1 MIKYMIHEL
10 LNADQIVFLDCLW
23 RGEREEIVDA
33 YQNYL
38 FDRARL
44 NIQHLL
50 DEGYVEL
57 YDPTRDATLMNVE
70 ITEKTRIM
78 FGENIVSTY
87 FDEFVD
93 TYPKFLWIEGK
104 RVPALNADMDELREK
119 YNKVVAK
126 KGMHTRIMEALEWA
140 VTNHEIHM
148 GIKLWFSSRQWVAIE
163 EVMNDTTGQKLPG
176 ARLL

>member
-1 MIKYMIHEL
+1 MITYCIKYHL
-10 LNADQIVFLDCLW
+10 TAQQVLFLNALW
-23 RGEREEIVDA
+23 RGEIEEVVDA
-33 YQNYL
+33 YRHAIFQSPEI
-38 FDRARL
+38 D
-44 NIQHLL
+44 I
-50 DEGYVEL
+50 EGLIDNKFISVVDGSK
-57 YDPTRDATLMNVE
+57 DPSLMNLE
-70 ITEKTRIM
+70 ITSVTRRM
-78 FGENIVSTY
+78 FGEDTSDTH

-126 KGMHTRIMEALEWA
+126 KGMHTRIMKALKWA
-140 VTNHEIHM
+140 ATNHEIHM